1 MKYDFDRIINRKNT
15 GALKLDALESM
26 FGEKNLLPLWV
37 ADMDFPTPSF
47 IVDALKQRLEHEV
60 LGYTV
65 VPDNFYPT
73 IIQWIKDHHAWDVH
87 PSWITY
93 IPGIVKGIGMAVNV
107 FTQVGDKI
115 IIQPPVYHPFRLTP
129 QGNGREVVYNPLIQ
143 HTDGTY
149 EMDFEQLATVADD
162 KCKMLILANPH
173 NPAGITWDRQ
183 TLQRLADFCCEH
195 HIIVISDEIHCDLT
209 LFGNKHI
216 PFASVS
222 EKAAACSITFG
233 APTKTFNM
241 AGVVSSYTIVP
252 NETLRTRFF
261 SWLSANELN
270 APSMFAPIATIAAF
284 KYGEEYRQELVQY
297 IENNV
302 RFVESYCKQYIPKVI
317 PIRPQASY
325 LVWLDCRNL
334 HLDHDN
340 LIDLFVHKAHLA
352 LNDGAMFGK
361 EGEGFMRL
369 NVGSPRSIIEKGLE
383 QLREAVEQL

>member
-65 VPDNFYPT
+65 VPDDFYPT
-73 IIQWIKDHHAWDVH
+73 IIQWIKDHHAWNVH

-129 QGNGREVVYNPLIQ
+129 QGNGREIVYNPLIQ

-149 EMDFEQLATVADD
+149 EMDFEQLATVVDD

-222 EKAAACSITFG
+222 DKAAACSITFG

-334 HLDHDN
+334 HLDHDD

-369 NVGSPRSIIEKGLE
+369 NVGSPRSIIEQGLE

>member
-1 MKYDFDRIINRKNT
+1 MKYDFDKITDRRNT
-15 GALKLDALESM
+15 GALKLDALEKM

-37 ADMDFPTPSF
+37 ADMDFPTPPF

-65 VPDNFYPT
+65 VPDDFYPT
-73 IIQWIKDHHAWDVH
+73 IIRWIKEHHAWDVH

-107 FTQVGDKI
+107 FTQPGDKI

-129 QGNGREVVYNPLIQ
+129 QGNGREIVYNPLIQ

-162 KCKMLILANPH
+162 KCKMLILSNPH

-222 EKAAACSITFG
+222 EQAAECSITFG

-297 IENNV
+297 IENNI

-361 EGEGFMRL
+361 EGDGFMRL
-369 NVGSPRSIIEKGLE
+369 NVGSPRSIIKKGLE
-383 QLREAVEQL
+383 QLRAAVEQL